1 MNKII
6 RRKRRKSKIVEVI
19 KNHVN
24 NNKKE
29 YIITTILFFI
39 GFILGIIFINNIQEE
54 KLLEVTEH
62 IKMLINNVK
71 QVENINYLL
80 ILKESIISNIIIIL
94 ILWIAA
100 STIIG
105 IPIVYAEVTFRGF
118 VLGYTISSV
127 LMALGT
133 KYGIVYNLATLLL
146 HNIIFIPV
154 LFATT
159 VSGIKTYKS
168 IIKNKE
174 KENVKLEFFRHTV
187 FCLLMLL
194 LFIVSSIIE
203 VYFSTNLSKFVINYI
218 NI

>member
-6 RRKRRKSKIVEVI
+6 RRKRRESKIVEVI

-203 VYFSTNLSKFVINYI
+203 VYFSTNLSKFIINYI